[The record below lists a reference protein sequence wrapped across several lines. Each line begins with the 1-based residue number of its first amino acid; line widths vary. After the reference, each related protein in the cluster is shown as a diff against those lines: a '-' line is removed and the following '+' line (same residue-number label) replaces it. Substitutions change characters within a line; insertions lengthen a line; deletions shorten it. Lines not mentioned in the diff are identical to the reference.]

1 MKKSVLLFA
10 GACLLCSSLA
20 HATCTGGTEY
30 MGKVNTTQRL
40 CMSSASSASFM
51 NWWSAFAWCNA
62 NGMRLARYEDVCTG
76 GSMSFV
82 NNSARCGNISSYS
95 AITGIWL
102 ADANENGTQAL
113 QVGGRCDLGCS
124 IWWSNRSATARAICV
139 DNHD

>member
-62 NGMRLARYEDVCTG
+62 NGMHLATWMEMCRMKSDESLNCYHRLANAAYPAG
-76 GSMSFV
+76 
-82 NNSARCGNISSYS
+82 
-95 AITGIWL
+95 L
-102 ADANENGTQAL
+102 ADPVGTTLRAYIEVNGSYTYYKTADRVWTGSKAL
-113 QVGGRCDLGCS
+113 CAPNSQ
-124 IWWSNRSATARAICV
+124 
-139 DNHD
+139 